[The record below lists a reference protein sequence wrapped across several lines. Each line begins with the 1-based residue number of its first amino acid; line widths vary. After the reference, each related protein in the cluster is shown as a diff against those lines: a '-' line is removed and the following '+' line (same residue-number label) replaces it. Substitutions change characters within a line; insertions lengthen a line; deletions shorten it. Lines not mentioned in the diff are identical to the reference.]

1 MNARDD
7 AIRRILVA
15 LDASPESL
23 AALDYAADL
32 AAGLQAELTGLFV
45 EEVDL
50 LNLASMP
57 FAREVSA
64 LRPGGR
70 ALDPAHMA
78 AALHAQAAR
87 ARQALETAA
96 NSLHLRW
103 SFRVVRGQ
111 LEAELQTAVGETDL
125 LALGRRVQS
134 VRRQILGRTLETM
147 ARRLPSSVLLAVPG
161 RRDAQAPLAA
171 IYDVSDCGG
180 RALSLAARIAEEM
193 RRDLIVYLMAES
205 ADDFAAKRKHAEERL
220 GEQPSRVRF
229 SHVPGYAPADLETI
243 LKRDDPHLL
252 VVGCDVAGGMPPETW
267 MDLASRA
274 NCPVLLLR
282 GLL

>member
-23 AALDYAADL
+23 AALEYAADL
-32 AAGLQAELTGLFV
+32 AAGLQAELTGIFV
-45 EEVDL
+45 EDVDL
-50 LNLASMP
+50 LNLAGMP

-64 LRPGGR
+64 LTPGGR
-70 ALDPAHMA
+70 QLDPDAMA
-78 AALHAQAAR
+78 TALHAQAAR

-96 NSLHLRW
+96 TGLHLRW
-103 SFRVVRGQ
+103 SFRVLRGRI
-111 LEAELQTAVGETDL
+111 EAELQTAVAETDL
-125 LALGRRVQS
+125 LALGRRAQS
-134 VRRQILGRTLETM
+134 VRRRILGRTLETM

-161 RRDAQAPLAA
+161 HRTAIAPVAA

-180 RALSLAARIAEEM
+180 RALSLGARIAGEA

-205 ADDFAAKRKHAEERL
+205 AGDFAEKRKHAENRL
-220 GEQPSRVRF
+220 GGDLARVRF
-229 SHVPGYAPADLETI
+229 IHVPGYGPGDLEPA
-243 LKRDDPHLL
+243 LLRDDPHML

-267 MDLASRA
+267 MELASRA